1 MKPGAKGVPAM
12 MLEVSL
18 GEHVIIR
25 FDDEI
30 TDAPPNPE
38 LAEDYLNRMART
50 AERLWDGRADE
61 TAPALDVAEDET

>member
-1 MKPGAKGVPAM
+1 M
-12 MLEVSL
+12 MLEVCL
-18 GEHVIIR
+18 GDHVIIR

-50 AERLWDGRADE
+50 AERLYDGRADE
-61 TAPALDVAEDET
+61 TSPILVDPESEP

>member
-1 MKPGAKGVPAM
+1 M

-50 AERLWDGRADE
+50 AERLYDGRADE
-61 TAPALDVAEDET
+61 TAPALTEPDEQS